1 MTLDLQ
7 YFGSGI
13 GLVMVGWACGLVVSY
28 AFNLMRVLPNIPRIG
43 K

>member
-13 GLVMVGWACGLVVSY
+13 GLIMAGWVCGLVVSY
-28 AFNLMRVLPNIPRIG
+28 VFSMISIIPNFAKKI
-43 K
+43 

>member
-28 AFNLMRVLPNIPRIG
+28 VFNLIRTIPNFARTG